1 MLVNKRKFKLL
12 ALTSIVCQQAGP
24 PGETL
29 RARLQNLPASLESLE
44 NRAVSCV
51 FPPGWQALQPAQ
63 NEDY

>member
-1 MLVNKRKFKLL
+1 MLVIKRKFRLP
-12 ALTSIVCQQAGP
+12 ALTSIGCQQADP
-24 PGETL
+24 PVETL